1 MNQRPVP
8 IRRALITFVLVTSGI
23 ALLLTASGLFVSEWV
38 TFRRATIQRLETL
51 GEVIATNS
59 TAALA
64 FADAQGATETL
75 KALKADPHVV
85 AAALYDASGALFATY
100 PEERSVNALPSSE
113 EVKAEKGLRFAN
125 GRLAGFLPVTEGE
138 RRMGTL
144 FVQYDMGV
152 MYERMRLYGLVA
164 AFLIAF
170 SCLVA
175 YLVSRRLQLQISGP
189 ILSLAETAKAV
200 SDRRDYSVRAKKPKA
215 YELGLLTDA
224 FNHML
229 TRIQEQLNRLNLLQ
243 HITRGIGERHDLPS
257 IFQVVLRSVEDHMP
271 IDFAAVCRYDAETE
285 ALTVTTV
292 GARSHALAVEMALDE
307 HANVPIDQ
315 NGLSRCVRGELVYEP
330 DVRKLQF
337 AFPQRLA
344 RGGLRS
350 LVVAPLQ
357 VESQVFGVLIAASRR
372 EEAFQSADCEFLL
385 QLSAHVAL
393 ASNQAQLYGS
403 LQRAYDDLR
412 QTQHTVLQQERLRAL
427 GQMASGIAHDI
438 NNAISPVSLYT
449 QFLLEREPSLSER
462 ARDCLK
468 TIQQAIDDVAA
479 TVARMREFYRPREPQ
494 LVLAKVDLN
503 RLVRQ
508 VLELTRARWR
518 DVPQQ
523 YGSMIELQ
531 AELAENVPEFMGADA
546 EIRDAL
552 TNLIF
557 NAVDAMPAGGTL
569 TVRTRVSDRDPG
581 GRRCVDVEVTDS
593 GVGMDEETRRRCLEP
608 FFTTKGERGTGLGLA
623 MVYGMVQRHSAEL
636 EIESRLGQGT
646 TVRLSFP
653 APKAALDGKVSA
665 AASSVPSQRLRIL
678 LVDDDPLLSECLR
691 VTLEADGHLIE
702 SADGG
707 QAGIDAFLAAHR
719 SGRPFAV
726 VVTDL
731 GMPYVDGRK
740 VASAVNAVSPST
752 PVILLTGW
760 GQRMVA
766 ENDLPAHVSRVL
778 SKPPKMPELR
788 AALAEVTD
796 APVEKL
802 A

>member
-8 IRRALITFVLVTSGI
+8 IRRTLITFVLVTSGI

-100 PEERSVNALPSSE
+100 PEERSVDTLPSSE
-113 EVKAEKGLRFAN
+113 EVKAEKGLRFAK

-200 SDRRDYSVRAKKPKA
+200 SDRRDYSVRAEKPKA

-285 ALTVTTV
+285 ALTVTTI
-292 GARSHALAVEMALDE
+292 GARSQALAAAMALDE

-403 LQRAYDDLR
+403 LQRAYEDLR

-468 TIQQAIDDVAA
+468 T
-479 TVARMREFYRPREPQ
+479 
-494 LVLAKVDLN
+494 
-503 RLVRQ
+503 
-508 VLELTRARWR
+508 
-518 DVPQQ
+518 
-523 YGSMIELQ
+523 
-531 AELAENVPEFMGADA
+531 
-546 EIRDAL
+546 
-552 TNLIF
+552 
-557 NAVDAMPAGGTL
+557 
-569 TVRTRVSDRDPG
+569 
-581 GRRCVDVEVTDS
+581 
-593 GVGMDEETRRRCLEP
+593 
-608 FFTTKGERGTGLGLA
+608 
-623 MVYGMVQRHSAEL
+623 
-636 EIESRLGQGT
+636 
-646 TVRLSFP
+646 
-653 APKAALDGKVSA
+653 
-665 AASSVPSQRLRIL
+665 
-678 LVDDDPLLSECLR
+678 
-691 VTLEADGHLIE
+691 
-702 SADGG
+702 
-707 QAGIDAFLAAHR
+707 
-719 SGRPFAV
+719 
-726 VVTDL
+726 
-731 GMPYVDGRK
+731 
-740 VASAVNAVSPST
+740 
-752 PVILLTGW
+752 
-760 GQRMVA
+760 
-766 ENDLPAHVSRVL
+766 
-778 SKPPKMPELR
+778 
-788 AALAEVTD
+788 
-796 APVEKL
+796 
-802 A
+802 